1 MYYITIDLKFIKL
14 LIIINYNNKMKYD
27 ELILSCISCIQ
38 EFNPNIEGPDCWA
51 EKFLK
56 VEEY

>member
-1 MYYITIDLKFIKL
+1 M
-14 LIIINYNNKMKYD
+14 IIIIKKKMKYD
-27 ELILSCISCIQ
+27 ELIISCITCIQ

-56 VEEY
+56 VSRLFYKYLLLYELLY